1 MVLKPGDRFLNWTV
15 VQRLGGGAFGEGWFF
30 FFFIIN
36 KSSLI
41 SHPIFSFPDQKQRR
55 RTLGAQ
61 NGISKCTNQCVDD
74 GCHSAPGRR
83 QGATAISTFL
93 QVRGQWPLRKFSKK
107 MMNSLSITFQF
118 FRKTSSSI

>member
-1 MVLKPGDRFLNWTV
+1 VAAHLEKVGFS
-15 VQRLGGGAFGEGWFF
+15 
-30 FFFIIN
+30 FFIIN

-93 QVRGQWPLRKFSKK
+93 QVRGQWPLRKFSQKI
-107 MMNSLSITFQF
+107 MNSLSITFNFLEKRVLLFDYDIGWQIIARPSQSEF
-118 FRKTSSSI
+118 FK